1 LSYSFTCDP
10 IYNALIKM
18 KAQRP
23 LQPDDWKTPK
33 NFYDKLNKRFNFDF
47 DPCPFQHDLTKWD
60 GLKIEWGQR
69 NFVNPPYS
77 RKLKEDFIKKAYRES
92 MNGKL
97 CVMLLPASTDTKIF
111 HTHIYGVA
119 KIEFI
124 QGRLKFEG
132 YNNRGQLVKGPA
144 MKGSMIVIY
153 DGRKKTNKFC

>member
-1 LSYSFTCDP
+1 
-10 IYNALIKM
+10 M